1 MIWAAKSEELR
12 CMRTDISRLLCRRH
26 RSRIPTA
33 TQRRRQRRPPNT
45 EGSTIASTFGSPLP
59 EEMPTSPPSVRLGA
73 RGGDATEGGEAE
85 GGCCGGEGSGGGGE
99 GVGGGGSSAIPS
111 LPPPHAQQTSAGSI
125 SIHRSA
131 EQLAGEASK

>member
-73 RGGDATEGGEAE
+73 RGGDATEGGE
-85 GGCCGGEGSGGGGE
+85 
-99 GVGGGGSSAIPS
+99 GVGGGGPTATSSR
-111 LPPPHAQQTSAGSI
+111 PPPHAQQTCAGSI

-131 EQLAGEASK
+131 EQLAGEASKYSQPRASLPV